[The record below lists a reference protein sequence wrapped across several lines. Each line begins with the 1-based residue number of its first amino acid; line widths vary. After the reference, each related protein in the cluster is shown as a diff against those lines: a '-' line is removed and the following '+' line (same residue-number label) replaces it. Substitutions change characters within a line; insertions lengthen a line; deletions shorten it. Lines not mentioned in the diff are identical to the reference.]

1 MKVSFVRRVRTMNAS
16 DAPGAAAL
24 LLRAYP
30 FMARFEGLPE
40 HLARLL
46 AEDMLHGVV
55 VDYIRDGEAEP
66 EIAAFGLSAFI
77 RDRYVEAYL
86 ASPAPCFELT
96 LIAHALRGEP
106 VFLASGEIAENAAGR
121 GLTLFP
127 MVWLQHTT
135 DPADPEAHILFG
147 LREKT
152 FWERHRGYRLARIIK
167 EVPGDLEK
175 PFLDGGFRV
184 HCRFSAGTP
193 LEFFPG
199 VALERDTIMFTITRA
214 EVEAQW
220 PPSIV
225 GQLFAFQEPRCG
237 FSRSEQ
243 QVLIRAADGLTDAR
257 IAESLGISPTAVS
270 LRWRS
275 IYGRIEEFVRAL
287 LPLEGEETNGARGQE
302 KRRTVVAFVKEH
314 PEELRPFAR
323 PRATAMAVA
332 STGRRLR
339 E

>member
-1 MKVSFVRRVRTMNAS
+1 MKVSFVRRVRTMNAN
-16 DAPGAAAL
+16 DASAVAAL

-30 FMARFEGLPE
+30 FMAKFGGLSE
-40 HLARLL
+40 HLASLL
-46 AEDMLHGVV
+46 AEDALQGVV
-55 VDYIRDGEAEP
+55 VDHIRDGEPEP
-66 EIAAFGLSAFI
+66 EIVAFGLSAFI
-77 RDRYVEAYL
+77 RDRHVEAYH

-96 LIAHALRGEP
+96 LIARALKGEP
-106 VFLASGEIAENAAGR
+106 VFLTGGEIAENAAGQ

-127 MVWLQHTT
+127 MIWLQQTN

-167 EVPGDLEK
+167 EVPAEMEK

-184 HCRFSAGTP
+184 NCRFSAGTP
-193 LEFFPG
+193 LEPFPG
-199 VALERDTIMFTITRA
+199 VALEHDTIMFTVTRA

-220 PPSIV
+220 PPSVV

-237 FSRSEQ
+237 FSRAEQ
-243 QVLIRAADGLTDAR
+243 QVLIRAADGLTDAK

-275 IYGRIEEFVRAL
+275 IYGRIEESVRAL

-302 KRRTVVAFVKEH
+302 KRRTVIAFVKEH
-314 PEELRPFAR
+314 PEELRPFSR
-323 PRATAMAVA
+323 SRHGNGSHDHRAAA
-332 STGRRLR
+332 S
-339 E
+339 